1 MLNPARTAA
10 LLRPSL
16 LTSLRQCAPH
26 RAALPRAPRYLH
38 QTAAATRSVPTT
50 AALRTYSSS
59 SAAPAEEDDDLPSM
73 TPAELSIA
81 EQLSSNETLSP
92 TTSLLVRD
100 VSGGCGSMYA
110 IDIVSPQFKGKTL
123 LAQQRL
129 VTKALGDRVKE
140 WHGVQIRTSVPS
152 E

>member
-1 MLNPARTAA
+1 MLNAPRTAA
-10 LLRPSL
+10 LLRPSSL
-16 LTSLRQCAPH
+16 LTSLRQCAP
-26 RAALPRAPRYLH
+26 RPALPPPRYLH
-38 QTAAATRSVPTT
+38 QTAAARSVPAT
-50 AALRTYSSS
+50 AARRAYS
-59 SAAPAEEDDDLPSM
+59 SAASPVKEDDDLPSM

-110 IDIVSPQFKGKTL
+110 IDIVSPKFRGKTL

>member
-1 MLNPARTAA
+1 MLNAPRTAA
-10 LLRPSL
+10 LLRPSSL
-16 LTSLRQCAPH
+16 LTSLRQCAP
-26 RAALPRAPRYLH
+26 RPAPRHLH
-38 QTAAATRSVPTT
+38 QTAATRLPLPAT
-50 AALRTYSSS
+50 AARRAYSS
-59 SAAPAEEDDDLPSM
+59 SAAPAEEDDGLPSM

-110 IDIVSPQFKGKTL
+110 IDIVSPKFRGKTL

>member
-1 MLNPARTAA
+1 MLNAPRTAA
-10 LLRPSL
+10 LLRRSSL
-16 LTSLRQCAPH
+16 LTSLRQCAP
-26 RAALPRAPRYLH
+26 PRPAPRYLHH
-38 QTAAATRSVPTT
+38 QTAAATRSVPAT
-50 AALRTYSSS
+50 AARRAYSS
-59 SAAPAEEDDDLPSM
+59 SAASPAEEDDDLPSM

-81 EQLSSNETLSP
+81 EQLSSNDTLSP

-110 IDIVSPQFKGKTL
+110 IDIVSPKFKGKTL

>member
-1 MLNPARTAA
+1 MLNAPRAAA

-16 LTSLRQCAPH
+16 LTSLRQCARP
-26 RAALPRAPRYLH
+26 ALAPRYPH
-38 QTAAATRSVPTT
+38 QTAATRSLPPATI
-50 AALRTYSSS
+50 ARRAYS
-59 SAAPAEEDDDLPSM
+59 SAAPAEDDDPPSM

-110 IDIVSPQFKGKTL
+110 IDIVSPKFKGKTL

>member
-1 MLNPARTAA
+1 MLNAPRTAA

-16 LTSLRQCAPH
+16 LTSLRQCAP
-26 RAALPRAPRYLH
+26 RPALLPPRCLH
-38 QTAAATRSVPTT
+38 QTAASRSALP
-50 AALRTYSSS
+50 AAARRAYS
-59 SAAPAEEDDDLPSM
+59 SAAPAEDDDLPSM

-110 IDIVSPQFKGKTL
+110 IDIVSPKFKGKTL

-129 VTKALGDRVKE
+129 VTKALGDLVKE